1 MGFGKLCPP
10 RVFHLHP
17 AAVQRQKSE
26 VEDGDFSNYSDS
38 IFFFLNEIGVM
49 AVSCPWSEAVS
60 EMRLLRGASA
70 RLCVLGLQSGI
81 SFASRAAK

>member
-38 IFFFLNEIGVM
+38 IFFFFKRNWRNGCELPLERGGVRD
-49 AVSCPWSEAVS
+49 AFVERCVSTA
-60 EMRLLRGASA
+60 
-70 RLCVLGLQSGI
+70 LCVGTSVRDFI
-81 SFASRAAK
+81 CFASC